1 MTAARVGDDLIIC
14 TRNRPAELARC
25 LSSVLEQARLPTS
38 TTIVDSSDDDET
50 KRVVD
55 DFATQWPPEHAITY
69 LRSDPGTAHQRAVGV
84 RATREAIVH
93 FVDDDT
99 VLEPGYLEGIV
110 ATFDADTRESIGGVG
125 GFVTDQPEHRFG
137 RVDEWLGLDS
147 RHEGSVLPSGRNVR
161 VYTEPT
167 HDIDVDWLSGC
178 AMSFR
183 RSALDREP
191 PSDTYDTPVFR
202 NGEDIELSYRVRQH
216 ARLVVTPRARLSH
229 RESPIGRRRAGELTT
244 LELVSRYERVRAGT
258 GRLSRRAF
266 WVSAYGQLAWYGCKA
281 LVTLSRERFVIA
293 RATWRAIREIRR
305 LPPLQREPA

>member
-1 MTAARVGDDLIIC
+1 MGDDLIIC

-25 LSSVLEQARLPTS
+25 LASVLEQTRVPTC

-50 KRVVD
+50 RVVVD
-55 DFATQWPPEHAITY
+55 DYIAQWPPPHALAY
-69 LRSDPGTAHQRAVGV
+69 LRSERGTAHQRAVGV
-84 RATREAIVH
+84 RATHEAIVH

-99 VLEPGYLEGIV
+99 VLEPGYVEGIV
-110 ATFDADTRESIGGVG
+110 ATFDADTAETIGGVG

-147 RHEGSVLPSGRNVR
+147 RHEGIVLPSGRNVR
-161 VYTEPT
+161 VYTEPAS
-167 HDIDVDWLSGC
+167 DVDVDWLSGC

-183 RSALDREP
+183 RAALEIEP
-191 PSDTYDTPVFR
+191 PSDTYDAPVFR
-202 NGEDIELSYRVRQH
+202 NGEDVQLGYRVRQH

-229 RESPIGRRRAGELTT
+229 RESPIGRRRARELTT

-266 WVSAYGQLAWYGCKA
+266 WVSAYGQLAWFGVKA
-281 LVTLSRERFVIA
+281 LVTLSRARFEIT

-305 LPPLQREPA
+305 GRRSRREPA